1 MNEVKVSFYY
11 SLGTLVP
18 RHYMLKWLYDTL
30 QYLATPGNLLM
41 FSRDNAEFV
50 TATPIQ
56 VAFRGLRQPDG
67 KSPEVYEGK

>member
-1 MNEVKVSFYY
+1 
-11 SLGTLVP
+11 
-18 RHYMLKWLYDTL
+18 MLKWLYDTL